1 MSRQH
6 PNREAGFTL
15 IEMLVALAV
24 MAIVLAV
31 AMLTIPN
38 HDDRYWRENLDQLVS
53 SLNLAQEESAMSG
66 TPIMA
71 QVDSVGWRFL
81 IINPN
86 GSTGMTL
93 GGNLV
98 SAPNQTG
105 QSNVVAS
112 GLIPD
117 VYRAQAWYKPVQIA
131 PVQLTL
137 GGELVNAAL
146 QIPVTQDQRRAILQR
161 STNGRFSWT
170 PASP

>member
-1 MSRQH
+1 MSRQN

-31 AMLTIPN
+31 AMITIPN
-38 HDDRYWRENLDQLVS
+38 HDDRYWRDNLDQLVT
-53 SLNLAQEESAMSG
+53 SLNLAQEESTMSG

-71 QVDSVGWRFL
+71 QVDSAGWRFL

-86 GSTGMTL
+86 GSIGMTL
-93 GGNLV
+93 GGNIV
-98 SAPNQTG
+98 NSTN
-105 QSNVVAS
+105 S
-112 GLIPD
+112 GLMPD
-117 VYRAQAWYKPVQIA
+117 VYRAQAWYKPVQMV

-146 QIPVTQDQRRAILQR
+146 QIPITLEQRSAILQR

-170 PASP
+170 PASL